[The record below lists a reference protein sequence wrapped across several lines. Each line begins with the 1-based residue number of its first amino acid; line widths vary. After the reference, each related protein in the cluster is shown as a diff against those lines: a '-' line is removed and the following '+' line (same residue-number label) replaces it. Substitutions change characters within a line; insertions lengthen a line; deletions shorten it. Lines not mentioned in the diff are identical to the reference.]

1 MSYQLWYFPFRGRG
15 EQIRL
20 MFHALGQPFED
31 VPISRE
37 KFLELK
43 KEGPRTLMF
52 GSMPILVDG
61 DLRLAQG
68 SVIMGYLARRHG
80 AAPTDL
86 RAEAQADAITLGA
99 EDLRSKYFSL
109 FGEGAPAKQA
119 TFVAGDWQNRWLPS
133 FEGLLKLNGS
143 GFMVGSTFSH
153 ADIAVW
159 DALDAVLNDVKG
171 ATLDGFPLLTEFR
184 ERIAGLPGLVPYLQN
199 RKKS

>member
-1 MSYQLWYFPFRGRG
+1 MSYKLWYFPFRGRG

-37 KFLELK
+37 QFVELK

-61 DLRLAQG
+61 ELRLAQG

-86 RAEAQADAITLGA
+86 RDEARADAITLGA

-133 FEGLLKLNGS
+133 FEGLLKLSGS
-143 GFMVGSTFSH
+143 GFLVGNKFSH
-153 ADIAVW
+153 ADIALW

-184 ERIAGLPGLVPYLQN
+184 ERIAALPGLSAYLQS

>member
-20 MFHALGQPFED
+20 MFHALRQPFED
-31 VPISRE
+31 IPISRE
-37 KFLELK
+37 QFVELK

-61 DLRLAQG
+61 DFRLAQG
-68 SVIMGYLARRHG
+68 PVIMSYLARRHG

-86 RAEAQADAITLGA
+86 RAEARADAITLGA
-99 EDLRSKYFSL
+99 EDMRSKYFSL

-119 TFVAGDWQNRWLPS
+119 AFVIGDWQNRWLPAL
-133 FEGLLKLNGS
+133 EGLLKIGSS
-143 GFMVGSTFSH
+143 GFMVGSAFSH

-159 DALDAVLNDVKG
+159 DALDAVLNDVTG
-171 ATLDGFPLLTEFR
+171 ANLDGFPRLVEFR
-184 ERIAGLPGLVPYLQN
+184 ERIAALPGLAPYLQSRN
-199 RKKS
+199 KS

>member
-20 MFHALGQPFED
+20 MFHAISQPFEE
-31 VPISRE
+31 VPISRD
-37 KFLELK
+37 KFVELK

-52 GSMPILVDG
+52 GSLPLLVDG
-61 DLRLAQG
+61 DFRLAQG
-68 SVIMGYLARRHG
+68 PVIMGYLARRHG

-86 RAEAQADAITLGA
+86 RAEARADAITLGA
-99 EDLRSKYFSL
+99 EDLRSKYFGL

-119 TFVAGDWQNRWLPS
+119 SFVAGDWQTRWLPAL
-133 FEGLLKLNGS
+133 EGLLKLS
-143 GFMVGSTFSH
+143 GTGFLTGNTFSH

-184 ERIAGLPGLVPYLQN
+184 ERIAGLPGLVPYLQS